1 MLAKEQQNYTKY
13 GVALFDATRT
23 DKILKLQNMEAYFYV
38 GWLVKYS
45 TFNVIVCSNV
55 ASNAEITRTF

>member
-1 MLAKEQQNYTKY
+1 
-13 GVALFDATRT
+13 
-23 DKILKLQNMEAYFYV
+23 MEADSYVYV
-38 GWLVKYS
+38 GWLLNFS